1 MLAGRGDSPD
11 PPPVVH
17 HGGVSDTAQV
27 TTPARRGANRTVG
40 NMLRSLLVVGAFVV
54 LLVFIVPRPSAVS
67 QPPVDVTGT
76 AQGAAT
82 DAGFPI
88 DVPVGLPS
96 EWRATAAHLLDTTD
110 GIATWHVGYETADAQ
125 YAALEQAAHV
135 TFDWT
140 SVSTGG
146 GTQVG
151 TQVVDGVTWTR
162 LMHDNR
168 LQRTLSLTQGDV
180 TTLVTGTASWEELG
194 TLAASLRPVPKPT
207 S

>member
-1 MLAGRGDSPD
+1 MLAAGGDSPD
-11 PPPVVH
+11 PPGVVH
-17 HGGVSDTAQV
+17 HGLVSDTVQV
-27 TTPARRGANRTVG
+27 STPARRGGNRTVG

-82 DAGFPI
+82 EAGFPI
-88 DVPVGLPS
+88 EQPVGLPA
-96 EWRATAAHLLDTTD
+96 EWKATAAYLINATD
-110 GIATWHVGYETADAQ
+110 GISTWHVGYETADAQ
-125 YAALEQAAHV
+125 YAAVEQAANV

-140 SVSTGG
+140 SVSSGG

-151 TQVVDGVTWTR
+151 TQVIAGVTWTR

-168 LQRTLSLTQGDV
+168 LQRSLSLTQGDV
-180 TTLVTGTASWEELG
+180 TTLVTGTASWDDLA